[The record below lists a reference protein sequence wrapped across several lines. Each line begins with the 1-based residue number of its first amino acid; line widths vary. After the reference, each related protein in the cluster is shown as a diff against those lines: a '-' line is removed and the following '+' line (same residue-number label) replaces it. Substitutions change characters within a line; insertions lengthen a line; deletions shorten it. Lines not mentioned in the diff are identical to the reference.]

1 VSEGP
6 LRRLGVFTG
15 EGNDLD
21 NDLRGER
28 GGGTRAGFIG
38 EDRLDQ
44 PQQLGLRG
52 PFCRGGFEAVSR
64 LDPTLSPDAGRLPVE
79 VELTSDLLVRLAI
92 GGEADDLE
100 AT

>member
-1 VSEGP
+1 VSEGL

-15 EGNDLD
+15 EGDDLD
-21 NDLRGER
+21 HDLRGER
-28 GGGTRAGFIG
+28 GGGTRAGVIG

-44 PQQLGLRG
+44 PQQVGVRG
-52 PFCRGGFEAVSR
+52 AFCRGGFEAVSR
-64 LDPTLSPDAGRLPVE
+64 LDPPLSPEASRLPVE
-79 VELTSDLLVRLAI
+79 VKLPRDLLVRLAI